1 MRKLKIQ
8 QNALDLK
15 NMNKDV
21 DGILQITK
29 NFIDLS
35 KVYMKKK
42 KFAGTR
48 KEPKFFT
55 FRGLP
60 ADFAISLKIAIE
72 TYNYLRDNNV
82 QIVDFERNFTVKL

>member
-15 NMNKDV
+15 NMNNDV

-35 KVYMKKK
+35 KVYMKKI
-42 KFAGTR
+42 KFAGTK

-55 FRGLP
+55 FRRLP
-60 ADFAISLKIAIE
+60 ADFAIILKIAIE